1 MSRNSLSFA
10 RPFVLALLATTSGCG
25 LAGYAKLKEVG
36 EQNAAQA
43 KANAEAG
50 LARARTT
57 MYANAPHVW
66 MCPTA
71 AQALA
76 GTPCADG
83 QEVLGNHDLTVVG
96 QAPKDGVWP
105 VSYWDAKGE
114 HALFVAAAK
123 VGDLPDLAALDTFE
137 GDVAK
142 RIPDAKRI
150 PIRSVSFDNLLT
162 QAGAFKGRYLVL
174 RQPANTMTN
183 KSFASGTFSFTI
195 PIPVTTGSR
204 WSALAQF
211 ELRNPTVTGEFQKGQ
226 RSYRCGP
233 QYCDDFVMV
242 AELTGKT
249 VDRVDEFGGVRRLP
263 VFAVRE
269 MGDRYGTYR
278 AQ

>member
-1 MSRNSLSFA
+1 MSPISRSILLSSVFA
-10 RPFVLALLATTSGCG
+10 ALATSGCG
-25 LAGYAKLKEVG
+25 LAEYAKLKEVG
-36 EQNAAQA
+36 EQTAAQA

-50 LARARTT
+50 LARAHTT

-76 GTPCADG
+76 GTSCADG

-105 VSYWDAKGE
+105 VSHWDAKGE
-114 HALFVAAAK
+114 HVLYVAAAK
-123 VGDLPDLAALDTFE
+123 VGELPDLAALDTFE
-137 GDVAK
+137 GDIAK

-150 PIRSVSFDNLLT
+150 PIRSVSFDNLIT

-211 ELRNPTVTGEFQKGQ
+211 ELRNTTVTGEFQKGQ

-249 VDRVDEFGGVRRLP
+249 VDRADEFGGVRRLP